1 MILILIQKIIV
12 KQVTVEKIKFKS
24 SPRNNGRTPKSKNK
38 ITLSK
43 LSEQMTNLPKT
54 VNNEFNAI
62 NHRINNLAMINN
74 LKE

>member
-24 SPRNNGRTPKSKNK
+24 NPRNNGRTPKSKNK

-43 LSEQMTNLPKT
+43 LLEQMTNLPK
-54 VNNEFNAI
+54 NS
-62 NHRINNLAMINN
+62 
-74 LKE
+74 